1 MLVGNPLNRSETVTA
16 RHVTVVGGCGSI
28 GRLLLPLWDIDGT
41 RLVVVDRVVGTVPA
55 TVIVGDI
62 TAPTPDVIEAVRDA
76 DIVVLA
82 LPESIALQAVSF
94 VADNASPTAL
104 LVETL
109 SVKSHIH
116 QRIVRE
122 APHLQS
128 VGINPMFAPALG
140 FSGRPVGAVVHHTGP
155 AVAPFLH
162 ALTGCGARVVEL
174 SADEHDRRCAA
185 TQALTHAAVLTFG
198 LALANL
204 GVAGEELTTIATP
217 PHNAMLALLSRVAGG
232 LPAVYLDIQSGNP
245 YAVDARKAFASA
257 AAELSDV
264 VDRGGERE
272 FGELMTRAMSPLGD
286 QGEAFRATCT
296 RMIAALP

>member
-1 MLVGNPLNRSETVTA
+1 MTA

-28 GRLLLPLWDIDGT
+28 GRLLLPLWDLDGT
-41 RLVVVDRVVGTVPA
+41 RLVVVDRVVATVPA

-62 TAPTPDVIEAVRDA
+62 TAPSSDVIEAVRAA
-76 DIVVLA
+76 DVIVLA
-82 LPESIALQAVSF
+82 LPESVALQAVSF
-94 VADNASPTAL
+94 ITEHASSTAL

-116 QRIVRE
+116 QRITRE
-122 APHLQS
+122 APQLQA

-140 FSGRPVGAVVHHTGP
+140 FAGRPVGAVIHHAGP

-162 ALTGCGARVVEL
+162 VLTGCGARVVEL
-174 SADEHDRRCAA
+174 TADEHDRRTAA
-185 TQALTHAAVLTFG
+185 TQALTHAAILSFG

-204 GVAGEELTTIATP
+204 DMTGDALTAIATP

-232 LPAVYLDIQSGNP
+232 LPEVYLDIQSGNP

-272 FGELMTRAMSPLGD
+272 FGELMTRALSPLGE
-286 QGEAFRATCT
+286 QGDAFRATCT